1 MRALTW
7 LALALV
13 LAIVVAS
20 AMLRLSSGGI
30 DCTPWPACVAEAVAH
45 PLAADDAAA
54 PPWHGTVR
62 LVHRLSASA
71 AGIVFLLL
79 VVFGFGSWDLT
90 QRVAGFALLALATA
104 LALIGRATPSPL
116 PAVVLANLLGGH
128 LLLAALAWL
137 LARPDA
143 RSAART
149 MPLAA
154 PALVLMVLATSA
166 LGGLVSARGA
176 MAACVTG
183 CDAAS
188 AAGSWAA
195 ALAALDVWQAN
206 GDLPAASAD
215 AMRQGLLQLHVAV
228 GVLLLLAAGFVTWR
242 TRKRA
247 TPGLAIAV
255 TLLLLCL
262 ADAALGLGAL
272 QRLVPLGAATA
283 HSLLAGLA
291 LSAAFVLWRATR
303 SPRPG

>member
-30 DCTPWPACVAEAVAH
+30 DCTPWPTCVAAAAAQ
-45 PLAADDAAA
+45 PLAVDDAAA
-54 PPWHGTVR
+54 PPWHGSVR

-79 VVFGFGSWDLT
+79 VAFGFGAWDAT
-90 QRVAGFALLALATA
+90 QRVAGLALIGLAAA
-104 LALIGRATPSPL
+104 LAVIGRATPSPL

-137 LARPDA
+137 LTRPGA
-143 RSAART
+143 RSAHT

-154 PALVLMVLATSA
+154 PLLVPMVLATSA

-176 MAACVTG
+176 MAACAAG
-183 CDAAS
+183 CGVAS
-188 AAGSWAA
+188 PAGSWAA
-195 ALAALDVWQAN
+195 ALAAMDVWQAN
-206 GDLPAASAD
+206 SALPAASAD
-215 AMRQGLLQLHVAV
+215 AMRQGLLQLHVAF
-228 GVLLLLAAGFVTWR
+228 GVLLLLAVGWVSWR
-242 TRKRA
+242 LRRRA
-247 TPGLAIAV
+247 APGLAIAA
-255 TLLLLCL
+255 TLLLLCV
-262 ADAALGLGAL
+262 ADAALGLGAVQWL
-272 QRLVPLGAATA
+272 LPLGAATA

-291 LSAAFVLWRATR
+291 LGTAFVLWRATR
-303 SPRPG
+303 PPRRG

>member
-1 MRALTW
+1 MRGLTW

-20 AMLRLSSGGI
+20 AMLRLSSAGI
-30 DCTPWPACVAEAVAH
+30 DCTPWPACVAEAAAQ
-45 PLAADDAAA
+45 PLVADDAAA
-54 PPWHGTVR
+54 PAWHGTVR

-79 VVFGFGSWDLT
+79 VVFGFATWDLT
-90 QRVAGFALLALATA
+90 QRVAGVALLALAAA

-137 LARPDA
+137 LARPGTRA
-143 RSAART
+143 VRV

-154 PALVLMVLATSA
+154 PSLVLMVLATSA

-176 MAACVTG
+176 MAAC
-183 CDAAS
+183 AAECGVAS
-188 AAGSWAA
+188 PAGSWAA
-195 ALAALDVWQAN
+195 ALAALDVSQAN
-206 GDLPAASAD
+206 SALPAASAD
-215 AMRQGLLQLHVAV
+215 AMRQGLLQLHVAF
-228 GVLLLLAAGFVTWR
+228 GVLLVLAVGWVTWR
-242 TRKRA
+242 LQGRA
-247 TPGLAIAV
+247 APGLGIAA

-262 ADAALGLGAL
+262 AAATLGVGAL
-272 QRLVPLGAATA
+272 QRLLPLGGATT

-303 SPRPG
+303 SPRSG